1 MKVEIDTKNIYFE
14 ELAKLMIKYLAENHN
29 LHTTVIITSTTAELL
44 EGKMSVATIEFIK
57 D

>member
-29 LHTTVIITSTTAELL
+29 PHTTVIITSTTAELL
-44 EGKMSVATIEFIK
+44 EGKMSVETIEFIK